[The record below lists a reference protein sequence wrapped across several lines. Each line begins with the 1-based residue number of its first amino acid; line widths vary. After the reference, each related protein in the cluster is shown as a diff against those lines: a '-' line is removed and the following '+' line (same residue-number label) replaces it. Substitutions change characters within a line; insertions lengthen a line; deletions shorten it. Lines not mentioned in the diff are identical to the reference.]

1 MNESTVYRAAWV
13 LPVTAQ
19 PLAAGAVRVDAGGRI
34 EAVGP
39 TDRVPASGAR
49 VVELGEAVILPGL
62 VNVHA
67 HPELTVLRGRIE
79 EGEFT
84 DWLVRLVEFKYESL
98 TSEALRTSTWL
109 GVAEAIAAGITCL
122 AAPDDAGYL
131 LEALRESGLRG
142 RVYREVF
149 GPSPDQAREALGELR
164 ARIEAALPLATER
177 VDVGV
182 SPHAPY
188 SVSQRLFGLVTEYA
202 SAEGL
207 PVCIHAAESEAE
219 ETYTRL
225 GRGPFADRLRERG
238 IDVLAAGETPIAW
251 LADTGILGT
260 DPLLVHCVRVEA
272 EDVARIA
279 DSGASIAH
287 CPISNAKFAHGVAP
301 LPDFIAASI
310 SVGLGSDSVA
320 SNNRVDILAEARFA
334 ALVQRSVRRDPE
346 LLGPEELLRLATL
359 GGARALGLAH
369 RIGSLEP
376 GKQADIIAVRLRR
389 THSTPLGDPVAA
401 LFHSAYASDVVL
413 TIVGGRVLYEDGA
426 FTTLDWPA
434 LAQTTG
440 EMALEQGQT
449 P

>member
-1 MNESTVYRAAWV
+1 MSESAVYRAAWV

-19 PLAAGAVRVDAGGRI
+19 PIAAGAVRVDARGRI
-34 EAVGP
+34 ESVGP
-39 TDRVPASGAR
+39 TDRVPVAGAR

-62 VNVHA
+62 VNVHG

-84 DWLVRLVEFKYESL
+84 EWIVRLVEFKYESL
-98 TSEALRTSTWL
+98 SPEALRVSTWL

-122 AAPDDAGYL
+122 AAPDDAGFL

-149 GPSPDQAREALGELR
+149 GPSPDQAREALAELR
-164 ARIEAALPLATER
+164 AKTEKALPLATER

-182 SPHAPY
+182 SPHAPF
-188 SVSQRLFGLVTEYA
+188 SVSQRLFGLVAEYA

-219 ETYTRL
+219 EAYTRL
-225 GRGPFADRLRERG
+225 GRGTFAERLRERG
-238 IDVLAAGETPIAW
+238 IDVHTVGKSPIGW
-251 LADTGILGT
+251 LAETGILGT
-260 DPLLVHCVRVEA
+260 HPLLVHCVRVEL
-272 EDVARIA
+272 EDIARIA
-279 DSGASIAH
+279 AAGASIAH
-287 CPISNAKFAHGVAP
+287 CPISNGKFGHGVAP
-301 LPDFIAASI
+301 LPDFISASI

-320 SNNRVDILAEARFA
+320 SNNRVDIFAEARFA
-334 ALVQRSVRRDPE
+334 ALAQRSVRRDSQ
-346 LLGPEELLRLATL
+346 LLRPEELLRLATL
-359 GGARALGLAH
+359 DGADALGLAH

-376 GKQADIIAVRLRR
+376 GKQGDIIAVRLRKA
-389 THSTPLGDPVAA
+389 HSTPPGDPVAA
-401 LFHSAYASDVVL
+401 LFHSAHASDVVL
-413 TIVGGRVLYEDGA
+413 TMVGGRVLYSDGA

-434 LAQTTG
+434 LAQATG
-440 EMALEQGQT
+440 DFDLDHREA